1 VRIPYPERIPLKYA
15 AYFALALF
23 IIQALEGTFIYF
35 CVGTSFFILIATL
48 TFNAAGG
55 LNRASGAYVFFYSTL
70 VVIVGLCYKAFLGE
84 PAQMNLS
91 DPLTDIEAYVGSVAA
106 MYAAAVA
113 SRRFSRKTGLLQGI
127 LKERDM
133 YRASVGCMLFGALAP
148 FGISLLGE
156 SASQLQT
163 AFAQLNLL
171 IPVGIIIGI
180 MHEIRRSGGT
190 RCMNLAVILGTA
202 YVLLLGVSG
211 FSKAGLI
218 APLFCWFLPIWALR
232 YRLSIVQV
240 LGGLT
245 AVFIIFYYLVPF
257 SQYGRGQVEETF
269 TFSDRVAVA
278 ANLLEHPNDTRRA
291 YLREQNLAAYLGVKG
306 LNSYYNQPEGLWERL
321 QFVSVDDVLNNF
333 TDQGHVF
340 GLLPVEY
347 GFINIVPHFI
357 WPNKPGGNLGNMY
370 AHELT
375 GTAQG
380 EGDVTTG
387 ISFSPT
393 GEAYHLAK
401 WAGIFI
407 LAPIL
412 WFMFFIIYDFTLGDV
427 RTTPWGLLALMVIS
441 HSASE
446 AGIVGT
452 IYLSS
457 TGIESLV
464 FCAFFAAWFAPL
476 LAILVLGPDR
486 AKLENRLSF
495 QSAISTHIP

>member
-1 VRIPYPERIPLKYA
+1 M
-15 AYFALALF
+15 
-23 IIQALEGTFIYF
+23 IQALEGTFIYF
-35 CVGTSFFILIATL
+35 CVGTSLFILIATL

-55 LNRASGAYVFFYSTL
+55 LNRTSGAYVFFYSTL
-70 VVIVGLCYKAFLGE
+70 VVIVGLCYKAYLGE
-84 PAQMNLS
+84 PAQMNLN
-91 DPLTDIEAYVGSVAA
+91 DPLTDIEAYVGSITA
-106 MYAAAVA
+106 MYGAVVA
-113 SRRFSRKTGLLQGI
+113 SRRFSRKTGFLQGV
-127 LKERDM
+127 LKESDM
-133 YRASVGCMLFGALAP
+133 YRASVGCLLFGALGP
-148 FGISLLGE
+148 YGIALLGK

-171 IPVGIIIGI
+171 IPVGIIIGV
-180 MHEIRRSGGT
+180 MYEIRRSGGT
-190 RCMNLAVILGTA
+190 RCLNLAVILGTA
-202 YVLLLGVSG
+202 YLFFLGATG

-232 YRLSIVQV
+232 YRLSIVQI
-240 LGGLT
+240 LG
-245 AVFIIFYYLVPF
+245 AFVWVFIVFYYLVPF

-269 TFSDRVAVA
+269 TLSDRISLA
-278 ANLLEHPNDTRRA
+278 ASLLENPNDTRRA
-291 YLREQNLAAYLGVKG
+291 YLKTEDEAVYAGVKG
-306 LNSYYNQPEGLWERL
+306 LNSYYNKPEGLWERL

-347 GFINIVPHFI
+347 GFINVIPHFI

-401 WAGIFI
+401 WAGIFVI
-407 LAPIL
+407 APIL
-412 WFMFFIIYDFTLGDV
+412 WFMLFTIYDFMLGDV
-427 RTTPWGLLALMVIS
+427 RSTPWGLLTLLVIS
-441 HSASE
+441 HSAPES
-446 AGIVGT
+446 GIVGT

-457 TGIESLV
+457 TNIESLI
-464 FCAFFAAWFAPL
+464 FCAFFAAWIAPL
-476 LAILVLGPDR
+476 FAMFVLGPDR
-486 AKLENRLSF
+486 SRPGNRLPL
-495 QSAISTHIP
+495 QPAISQPAP